1 VGLRNRST
9 AGEIQGSVCRLP
21 IPCRDKL
28 TDTQEVGV
36 DQIGAREVGAV
47 EDDLEEIGTFE
58 SGADQD
64 RIA

>member
-1 VGLRNRST
+1 
-9 AGEIQGSVCRLP
+9 
-21 IPCRDKL
+21 L